1 MPSHVDVCVNRECPT
16 LPLPLFAKDI
26 HMHEA
31 LCVCVCVCVHG
42 GVTNY

>member
-1 MPSHVDVCVNRECPT
+1 MDVGVNGECPT

-31 LCVCVCVCVHG
+31 GVHVYVCACG